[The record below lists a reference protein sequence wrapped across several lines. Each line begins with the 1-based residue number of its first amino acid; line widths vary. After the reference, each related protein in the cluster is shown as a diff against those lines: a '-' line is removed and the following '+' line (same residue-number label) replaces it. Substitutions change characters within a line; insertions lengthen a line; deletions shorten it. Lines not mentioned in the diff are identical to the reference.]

1 MSNLHQNNMM
11 TRSNGNL
18 GVVDASGAVG
28 GEHHDHQLQPIMSQY
43 GGELTSRSGQQHHN
57 MLDRT
62 ASSEDATT
70 NDVRRSRET
79 PLRSNSRR
87 PKPANA
93 NDNMPRQQKPQAEVD
108 TSNLT
113 GAPLQESCSIVDDDS
128 KLDANAY
135 LMNHMST

>member
-1 MSNLHQNNMM
+1 M
-11 TRSNGNL
+11 TRSNENL
-18 GVVDASGAVG
+18 GVASGAP
-28 GEHHDHQLQPIMSQY
+28 GEQHDHQLQPIMSQY
-43 GGELTSRSGQQHHN
+43 GGELTSRSGQQQ

-62 ASSEDATT
+62 ASSEDVTT

-87 PKPANA
+87 PKPSNA
-93 NDNMPRQQKPQAEVD
+93 NDNMPRQQQEAASSV
-108 TSNLT
+108 NA
-113 GAPLQESCSIVDDDS
+113 GAAPLQESCSIIDDDS